1 MSPLIAASRIDGV
14 ESLTP
19 PPIGDMEI
27 PQARAAWPHSLLIGG
42 LDPSRLAMLPAA
54 AVGTYVRDTLRAAGD
69 IRGFV
74 LSTGDATPHGTPI
87 ENLRSVTQAVAG

>member
-1 MSPLIAASRIDGV
+1 MCGRLAGMSPLIAASRINGV

-54 AVGTYVRDTLRAAGD
+54 AVGTYVRDTLPPPATFAD
-69 IRGFV
+69 
-74 LSTGDATPHGTPI
+74 LSFLRATPRRT
-87 ENLRSVTQAVAG
+87 ERRSRTSGP